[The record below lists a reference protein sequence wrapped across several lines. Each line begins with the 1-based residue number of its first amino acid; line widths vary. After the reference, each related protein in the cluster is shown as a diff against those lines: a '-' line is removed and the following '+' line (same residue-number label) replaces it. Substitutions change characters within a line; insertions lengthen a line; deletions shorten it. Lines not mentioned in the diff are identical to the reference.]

1 MTCNPLQFLKDCF
14 GFCFPWQPPAPTGPR
29 VRPADYYNSR
39 VRGNIGPPLQYPVIQ
54 PGAAKG
60 KRVQSGYT
68 VNADSIGIPTSN
80 GLMRRVRVKFVEH
93 GFEALQRVRSRCS
106 NATVLSITSQLDN
119 IAAGWLD
126 NRRRG
131 DERALRVISSD
142 IFFCLDRIA
151 ARRERVDPMYLPTFL
166 GEEFFAEFA
175 ARYPTART
183 EMALAGIDVS
193 VVLSK
198 HRAAASLREHDEF
211 LRQFGMQ
218 GDTVPGE
225 PRGQF
230 EDISMS
236 VYTVRENDTPPPA
249 MPQPPQQVY
258 QSVRERGY
266 NNPGPSRL
274 TDGPNL
280 NTPGR
285 SLTTRRYG
293 QPKPVDRPGS
303 NWI

>member
-1 MTCNPLQFLKDCF
+1 MSSAELCELFSLIHKTLEHVPYAICGLAALIDHGLTNRQANRVSIIC
-14 GFCFPWQPPAPTGPR
+14 PR
-29 VRPADYYNSR
+29 TSR
-39 VRGNIGPPLQYPVIQ
+39 KNVLTWA
-54 PGAAKG
+54 AAK
-60 KRVQSGYT
+60 GYT